1 MIHIRHLLFLLA
13 AFAAAATLN
22 AQRASTSTE
31 VRRIGT
37 ESRPSGNAASGISDR
52 MRMLTAEEA
61 PDDDNAQWMRVVYRT
76 LGADDIKNAALYYP
90 EDVVDGQENLFR
102 ILMRLLTSG
111 DIVAYEYLDGREI
124 FGDDYRINV
133 ADMLE
138 RFHIPYTE
146 GRRTA
151 GGATP
156 FLIEESDVP
165 AAEIQSYYVIE
176 RWVFDRRS
184 NRKTMTVEAVCPV
197 LHRVG
202 DFGGEA
208 VRYPMFWVKMSD
220 IHPYLMARAIFVDDD
235 NNAASYTYD
244 DFFRLGL
251 YEGEIY
257 KTRNLR
263 NMSMAALYPDPDE
276 RKRAQASV
284 DSVLE
289 NYDSK
294 MWVPTREEVIAAR
307 EERERLGQADT
318 IAVKRKADTVRNNPK
333 RSSRAKRATRA
344 KTSGVKEHK
353 TVTRSVRS
361 RK

>member
-1 MIHIRHLLFLLA
+1 MIHIRLFLILLA
-13 AFAAAATLN
+13 AFAAATLH
-22 AQRASTSTE
+22 AQRSSTSTE
-31 VRRIGT
+31 VRRVGSEAKT
-37 ESRPSGNAASGISDR
+37 TGSAASGISDR
-52 MRMLTAEEA
+52 MQLLMAEEV

-76 LGADDIKNAALYYP
+76 LGADNIKNAALYYP

-102 ILMRLLTSG
+102 ILMRLLAAG
-111 DIVAYEYLDGREI
+111 DIEAYEYLDGREI
-124 FGDDYRINV
+124 FGADYRINI
-133 ADMLE
+133 ADVLD

-146 GRRTA
+146 GRK
-151 GGATP
+151 TP
-156 FLIEESDVP
+156 DGVASFLIEESDVP
-165 AAEIQSYYVIE
+165 AAEVQSYYIIE

-184 NRKTMTVEAVCPV
+184 NRKTTHVEAVCPV

-220 IHPYLMARAIFVDDD
+220 IHPYLMACDIFVDDD

-251 YEGEIY
+251 YDGEIY

-263 NMSMAALYPDPDE
+263 NLSMDRLYPDPDR
-276 RKRAQASV
+276 RKREQASI

-289 NYDSK
+289 NYDRK
-294 MWVPTREEVIAAR
+294 MWVPTREEVIAAK
-307 EERERLGQADT
+307 EERERIQQGDT
-318 IAVKRKADTVRNNPK
+318 IAVKRTSDPVRK
-333 RSSRAKRATRA
+333 SSMLSSRAKSATRA
-344 KTSGVKEHK
+344 KRAGVKEQK